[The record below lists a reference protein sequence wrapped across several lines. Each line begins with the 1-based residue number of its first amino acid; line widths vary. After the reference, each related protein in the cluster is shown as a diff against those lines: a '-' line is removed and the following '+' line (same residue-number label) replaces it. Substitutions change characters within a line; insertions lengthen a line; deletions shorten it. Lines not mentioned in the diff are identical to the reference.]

1 MEESRKVH
9 EQILKNKNSLY
20 RKRNKYNELSSK
32 RKRESRTSSDGLNN
46 SMIKGDSRDRLSLV
60 NEQMRQINEIM
71 EKTGRR
77 NTP

>member
-60 NEQMRQINEIM
+60 NEQMKQINEIM

-77 NTP
+77 DTP